1 MKRIIKLFCIALIAI
16 CVCVCFLGCNNKS
29 TEYTDGTVAIGVFR
43 KSGSL
48 RLPIKSVEHKKE
60 VLNTPETVQG
70 LNSSERFVS
79 YKTPQKL
86 FEKMESEFGAGTT
99 CTVYDDVL
107 YIVQTDGDTK
117 HSATLACTEKSG
129 LKYVYT
135 LSSMSSS
142 VSMGEKRV
150 PFLVP
155 FAFFELETDTLY
167 AGQKYKLS
175 VGINEFEKIYTD
187 SGYSVTR
194 SGETLYVVD
203 SNPQTI
209 RMYQKVLFRDPLPE
223 EIAMRLVFEQNA
235 VTYFEA

>member
-1 MKRIIKLFCIALIAI
+1 
-16 CVCVCFLGCNNKS
+16 
-29 TEYTDGTVAIGVFR
+29 
-43 KSGSL
+43 
-48 RLPIKSVEHKKE
+48 
-60 VLNTPETVQG
+60 
-70 LNSSERFVS
+70 
-79 YKTPQKL
+79 
-86 FEKMESEFGAGTT
+86 MESEFGAGTT